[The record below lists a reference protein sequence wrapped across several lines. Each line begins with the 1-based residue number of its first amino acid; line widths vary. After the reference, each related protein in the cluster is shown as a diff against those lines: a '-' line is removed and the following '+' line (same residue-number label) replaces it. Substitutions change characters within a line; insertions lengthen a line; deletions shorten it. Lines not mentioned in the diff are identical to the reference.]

1 MTIALGNVKVI
12 ADLVEF
18 EMLTDMNFREIGR
31 KIGGKSEYR
40 ISLLV
45 CKNKKKAKLLGSS

>member
-18 EMLTDMNFREIGR
+18 KMLTDMNFREIGR
-31 KIGGKSEYR
+31 KTGGKSECR
-40 ISLLV
+40 ISVKGLQ
-45 CKNKKKAKLLGSS
+45 KQEESKAFGQ